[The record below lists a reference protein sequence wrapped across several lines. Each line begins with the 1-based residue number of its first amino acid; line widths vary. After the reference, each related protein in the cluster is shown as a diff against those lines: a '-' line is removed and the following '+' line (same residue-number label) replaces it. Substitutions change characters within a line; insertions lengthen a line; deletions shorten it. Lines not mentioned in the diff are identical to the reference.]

1 MTAIEVHGIA
11 KDYPGIRALD
21 GVDLTVERG
30 EIVGL
35 LGPNGAGKTTLLR
48 ILTGG
53 LAPTEGTATVEGH
66 DVVSESLSVR
76 RCVGY
81 LPESAPL
88 YPEMTPRQYLRFMGA
103 VRRTAAKDEARAVD
117 RCGIGAVMDR
127 PVAHLSK
134 GYRQRVGLAQA
145 ILHWPTT
152 LLLDEPTSGLDPNQ
166 IAEIRDLIREIGQER
181 TVILSSH
188 ILSEVEATCDRVVII
203 DHGRIAAAGAT
214 AELTS
219 RSGDGWQLT
228 VEMAGVPADDAIDA
242 LSNLPGVATAEPTG
256 SQSILVSANADV
268 RAAVFGE
275 VVRRGW
281 TLLELRSERH
291 SLESVYRS
299 LVQDTPDFDRNSDDV
314 LDDGSMD
321 DDPERAET

>member
-1 MTAIEVHGIA
+1 MAAIDARGIA
-11 KDYPGIRALD
+11 KDYPGVRALD

-53 LAPTEGTATVEGH
+53 LAPTEGTASIEGL
-66 DVVSESLSVR
+66 DVVSESLAVR
-76 RCVGY
+76 RQVGY

-103 VRRTAAKDEARAVD
+103 VRRTGAEDEARAVD
-117 RCGIGAVMDR
+117 RCGIAAVMDR
-127 PVAHLSK
+127 PIAHLSK

-188 ILSEVEATCDRVVII
+188 ILSEVEATCDRVIII
-203 DHGRIAAAGAT
+203 DHGRSAAQGAT
-214 AELTS
+214 AELTD
-219 RSGDGWQLT
+219 RAGDRWRLT
-228 VEMAGVPADDAIDA
+228 VELDGVPGSEASGV
-242 LSNLPGVATAEPTG
+242 LQSLPGV
-256 SQSILVSANADV
+256 VSADVVSGQSLRVTADV
-268 RAAVFGE
+268 DVRGAIFGAAVE
-275 VVRRGW
+275 RGW

-299 LVQDTPDFDRNSDDV
+299 LVQDDPDFEP
-314 LDDGSMD
+314 DG
-321 DDPERAET
+321 DDPEGTDP

>member
-1 MTAIEVHGIA
+1 MTAIEVHGIV

-53 LAPTEGTATVEGH
+53 LAPTEGTATIEGN
-66 DVVSESLSVR
+66 DVVSESLTVR
-76 RCVGY
+76 RRVGY

-103 VRRTAAKDEARAVD
+103 VRRTCAEDEGRAVD
-117 RCGIGAVMDR
+117 RCGIGGVLDR
-127 PVAHLSK
+127 PIAHLSK

-145 ILHWPTT
+145 ILHWPAT

-166 IAEIRDLIREIGQER
+166 IVEIRDLIREIGQER

-203 DHGRIAAAGAT
+203 DHGRIAAIGAT
-214 AELTS
+214 AELATRAS
-219 RSGDGWQLT
+219 DGWRLT
-228 VEMAGVPADDAIDA
+228 VELEGVPADEAIDA
-242 LSNLPGVATAEPTG
+242 LVALPGITTAEPTG
-256 SQSILVSANADV
+256 ARTVLVRADADV
-268 RAAVFGE
+268 RAAIFGE
-275 VVRRGW
+275 VVGRGW

-299 LVQDTPDFDRNSDDV
+299 LVQDTPDFDRSSED
-314 LDDGSMD
+314 SPD
-321 DDPERAET
+321 DDAERPDT